1 MCKKALLCVTLLA
14 ILPAALPAALPTLW
28 PQTALPEGP
37 YGEPL
42 SFVGMPVSELLSRL
56 GPPQSV
62 YAARGQEHW
71 QDDVVF
77 VYSEGD
83 FYIYQDRV
91 WQIGLKAA
99 YGMRVGDIKAVALL
113 LLGETGRDEGDY
125 MLYSFPGRS
134 WPVSLRVNFANDKIS
149 AIFLYRPDF

>member
-1 MCKKALLCVTLLA
+1 MYKKSLLCVALL
-14 ILPAALPAALPTLW
+14 AALPSLW
-28 PQTALPEGP
+28 GQAALPEGP
-37 YGEPL
+37 HGEPL
-42 SFVGMPVSELLSRL
+42 SFVGMPLGELVRRL

-77 VYSEGD
+77 TYNEGD

-91 WQIGLKAA
+91 WQVGLKAA
-99 YGMRVGDIKAVALL
+99 YGMRVGDIRAIALL
-113 LLGETGRDEGDY
+113 VLGEHARDEGDY
-125 MLYSFPGRS
+125 MLYSYPGRS
-134 WPVSLRVNFANDKIS
+134 WPVSLRVNFIDDKVS